1 MCSEFVI
8 EVVLWSHLMLL
19 LRKYMRN
26 VVVAKEDIHD
36 DHEKSTSS
44 WPEQL
49 LTLALGVV
57 CYKQ

>member
-1 MCSEFVI
+1 
-8 EVVLWSHLMLL
+8 
-19 LRKYMRN
+19 MRN